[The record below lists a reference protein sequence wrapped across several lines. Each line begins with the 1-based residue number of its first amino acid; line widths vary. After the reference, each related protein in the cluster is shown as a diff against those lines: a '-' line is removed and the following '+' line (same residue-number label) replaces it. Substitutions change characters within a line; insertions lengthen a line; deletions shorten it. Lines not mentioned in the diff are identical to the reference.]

1 MSLLNLKEIK
11 LALGKNEARVEILK
25 NISLSFKPAQ
35 TVGILGASGSG
46 KSTLLMV
53 LAGLEKPDSGQVL
66 YQGQDLTKLSEDA
79 LAKMRA
85 KHIGIVFQSFHLLPA
100 LTALENVAL
109 PLELQGVKQASKRA
123 LAELA
128 AVGLA
133 NRAAHYPA
141 QLSGGEQQRVAI
153 ARAFVSR
160 PSLILADEPT
170 GNLDE
175 TTGASI
181 TQLMFKRVQETNAT
195 LIMITH
201 DAALAAQCQRRIHLK
216 NGQVESDSEAKA

>member
-11 LALGKNEARVEILK
+11 LALGEKEARVDILK
-25 NISLSFKPAQ
+25 NISLNFKPQ
-35 TVGILGASGSG
+35 QSVGILGASGSG

-53 LAGLEKPDSGQVL
+53 MAGLEKPDSGQVL
-66 YQGQDLTKLSEDA
+66 YQGQELTKLSEDA
-79 LAKMRA
+79 LASLRA

-109 PLELQGVKQASKRA
+109 PLELQGVKGAQARA
-123 LAELA
+123 LAELE

-133 NRAAHYPA
+133 NRASHYPT

-175 TTGASI
+175 TTGEVI
-181 TQLMFKRVQETNAT
+181 TKLMFQRVQETSAT

-201 DAALAAQCQRRIHLK
+201 DAALASQCQRRIRLK
-216 NGQVESDSEAKA
+216 NGQVESDEA